1 MSDVYHV
8 RIDGGE
14 DRLRVYNW
22 GNVQLHEQLRPG
34 SVERTQI
41 FVNAGDATFPPD
53 AITQRFAEQ
62 LADEYGVDMTN
73 HDIKVVDIDS
83 DGVSVL

>member
-8 RIDGGE
+8 RIDGVK
-14 DRLRVYNW
+14 DRLRVYDW
-22 GNVQLHEQLRPG
+22 GNVQIHEQLRED

-41 FVNAGDATFPPD
+41 FINAGDATFPPD

-62 LADEYGVDMTN
+62 LADEYGVDMSN

-83 DGVSVL
+83 DEVSVL